1 MALIEWNDNLAT
13 GVAKFDGQHKQLIVM
28 INELHAAMGAGK
40 GKEAMGK
47 ILTGLVNYTVT
58 HFNDEEELMT
68 KAGYPLLAAHK
79 LEHKAFT
86 AKALDL
92 QSKFNSGNVFI
103 TVEVMHFLRD
113 WLTNHIKGTDQKYGP
128 FLKEKNLA

>member
-58 HFNDEEELMT
+58 HFNDEEALMT

-86 AKALDL
+86 TKALDL

-103 TVEVMHFLRD
+103 TVEVMNFLRD